1 MGVPHVPIWFIVDTL
16 KTPDIRSFSWHL
28 RLDEKNN
35 LDLGVLINW
44 PKQLQ
49 NLSRISLRIKMRT
62 TKMSCFRAPPS
73 DMKKRQ
79 RLSHKSSISIS
90 LVINY

>member
-1 MGVPHVPIWFIVDTL
+1 MDTL
-16 KTPDIRSFSWHL
+16 KILDIRSFSWRL

-49 NLSRISLRIKMRT
+49 NLSRISLRIEMST
-62 TKMSCFRAPPS
+62 TKMSCFSAPPS
-73 DMKKRQ
+73 DIKKR
-79 RLSHKSSISIS
+79 
-90 LVINY
+90 

>member
-16 KTPDIRSFSWHL
+16 KIPDIQFFSWHL

-35 LDLGVLINW
+35 LDLDMLINW

-49 NLSRISLRIKMRT
+49 NLS
-62 TKMSCFRAPPS
+62 
-73 DMKKRQ
+73 
-79 RLSHKSSISIS
+79 
-90 LVINY
+90 